1 VRHRARSQLNQAG
14 PYATVQRVTDA
25 PQFAAAARLEVL
37 AIAGLPVVEA
47 GTDLPRALLA
57 ALIGARFELR
67 DGDVVVVPSKVVSRA
82 EGRFVD
88 LRDVV
93 PSARANELAGSTVKD
108 ARVVELIL
116 RESSA
121 ISRSAPGVL
130 VVRHRLGFISANAGI
145 DASNALPAHAPPES
159 GPWALLLP
167 EAPDASAERIRL
179 ALHGASGAALGVVIS
194 DSFGRPFRLGTVG
207 AAIGVAGLPPLWD
220 QRGRTDLFGR
230 VLEHT
235 ITALADQ
242 VAAAADLVAGQAA
255 EARGLIV
262 VRGLSFPVGEH
273 SAAALNRPPGE
284 DLYA

>member
-1 VRHRARSQLNQAG
+1 
-14 PYATVQRVTDA
+14 VTNGA
-25 PQFAAAARLEVL
+25 QCAARLEVL
-37 AIAGLPVVEA
+37 AIPGLPVVEA
-47 GTDLPRALLA
+47 GTDLPLELAQTLARAQ
-57 ALIGARFELR
+57 FELR
-67 DGDVVVVPSKVVSRA
+67 DGDVVVVASKVVSRA

-88 LRDVV
+88 LRTVE
-93 PSARANELAGSTVKD
+93 PSARADELAVAIGKD
-108 ARVVELIL
+108 ARTVELIL

-145 DASNALPAHAPPES
+145 DASNALPANAPPES

-167 EAPDASAERIRL
+167 EAPDASAERIRVFL
-179 ALHGASGAALGVVIS
+179 SDASRAAIAVVIS

-220 QRGRTDLFGR
+220 RRGETDLFGR

-255 EARGLIV
+255 EARGLVV
-262 VRGLSFPVGEH
+262 VRGLSFPVGQY
-273 SAAALNRPPGE
+273 SAAALIRPAGE